1 MQKKHDPPLLL
12 TVKPSQRLKRLLAV
26 LHVLALASSFANIL
40 PLAIKL
46 SLSTFICIHLYYIVN
61 RLQNDRYKIKHTEA
75 MGWEIA
81 NNHDFQA
88 IEILPSTVISLF
100 AIFLH
105 FNNNGKKQSL
115 LIASDALAEEDY
127 RCLIVRLKT
136 TGLSKGNA

>member
-1 MQKKHDPPLLL
+1 MQKKHEPPLLL
-12 TVKPSQRLKRLLAV
+12 TVKPSKQLKRLLAV
-26 LHVLALASSFANIL
+26 LHVLALASSFANTL

-46 SLSTFICIHLYYIVN
+46 SLSTIICIQLYYSVN
-61 RLQNDRYKIKHTEA
+61 RLQNDIYKIKHTEA

-81 NNHDFQA
+81 NNHDFKP
-88 IEILPSTVISLF
+88 IEILHSTVISLF

-105 FNNNGKKQSL
+105 FNNNGKKQSA

-136 TGLSKGNA
+136 TGLAKESA